1 VKKAC
6 DSSMKK
12 YFRVCYSVANS
23 NYIDKWHPFGWHM
36 KHIFY
41 CAGNHKEIAWSIQT
55 EDKLVN
61 HQRDHHEMYMD
72 KITNVQSK
80 YVALHV
86 GIFWGIGTFI
96 IKNNDTVKVMLDSK
110 FMYDHLSQNAT
121 IDDSFIENKTKFI
134 NLLIQQR
141 KLNVEYSLIDSN
153 ENISLKL
160 IN

>member
-1 VKKAC
+1 
-6 DSSMKK
+6 
-12 YFRVCYSVANS
+12 
-23 NYIDKWHPFGWHM
+23 M
-36 KHIFY
+36 KHILYF
-41 CAGNHKEIAWSIQT
+41 AGNQKEIAWSVQT

-61 HQRDHHEMYMD
+61 HQRGHAEMYMN
-72 KITNVQSK
+72 KITNMQSK

-96 IKNNDTVKVMLDSK
+96 IKNYDTVKVMLDSK
-110 FMYDHLSQNAT
+110 FMYNHLSQNAIT
-121 IDDSFIENKTKFI
+121 NDSFIENKTKFI

-141 KLNVEYSLIDSN
+141 KLNVEYSLIDPN

>member
-1 VKKAC
+1 
-6 DSSMKK
+6 
-12 YFRVCYSVANS
+12 
-23 NYIDKWHPFGWHM
+23 M

-41 CAGNHKEIAWSIQT
+41 CAGNQKEIAWSIQT

-96 IKNNDTVKVMLDSK
+96 IKNNDTVDIMLDSK
-110 FMYDHLSQNAT
+110 FMYDHLSQNAVT
-121 IDDSFIENKTKFI
+121 DDSFIENKTKFI

>member
-1 VKKAC
+1 
-6 DSSMKK
+6 
-12 YFRVCYSVANS
+12 
-23 NYIDKWHPFGWHM
+23 M

-41 CAGNHKEIAWSIQT
+41 CAGNQKEIAWSIQT

-61 HQRDHHEMYMD
+61 NQRDHVEMYMD

-110 FMYDHLSQNAT
+110 FMYEHLSQNAVA
-121 IDDSFIENKTKFI
+121 DDSFIENKTKFI

>member
-1 VKKAC
+1 
-6 DSSMKK
+6 
-12 YFRVCYSVANS
+12 
-23 NYIDKWHPFGWHM
+23 M

-41 CAGNHKEIAWSIQT
+41 CAGNQKEIAWSIQT

-61 HQRDHHEMYMD
+61 NQRDHVEMYMD

-86 GIFWGIGTFI
+86 GIFWGIGTFL

-110 FMYDHLSQNAT
+110 FMYDHLSQNAIT
-121 IDDSFIENKTKFI
+121 NDSFIENKTKFI

>member
-1 VKKAC
+1 
-6 DSSMKK
+6 
-12 YFRVCYSVANS
+12 
-23 NYIDKWHPFGWHM
+23 M

-41 CAGNHKEIAWSIQT
+41 CAGNQKEIAWSIQT

-61 HQRDHHEMYMD
+61 HQRDHVEIYMD

-86 GIFWGIGTFI
+86 GIFWGIGTFT

-110 FMYDHLSQNAT
+110 FMFEHLSQNAT
-121 IDDSFIENKTKFI
+121 TDDSFIENRTKFI

>member
-1 VKKAC
+1 
-6 DSSMKK
+6 
-12 YFRVCYSVANS
+12 
-23 NYIDKWHPFGWHM
+23 M

-41 CAGNHKEIAWSIQT
+41 CAGNQKEIAWSIQT

>member
-1 VKKAC
+1 
-6 DSSMKK
+6 
-12 YFRVCYSVANS
+12 
-23 NYIDKWHPFGWHM
+23 M
-36 KHIFY
+36 KHILY
-41 CAGNHKEIAWSIQT
+41 CAGNQKEIAWSIQT

-61 HQRDHHEMYMD
+61 HQRAHAEIYMD
-72 KITNVQSK
+72 KITIMQSK

-96 IKNNDTVKVMLDSK
+96 IKNNDTVKIMLDAK
-110 FMYDHLSQNAT
+110 CMYDHLSQNAVT
-121 IDDSFIENKTKFI
+121 DDSFIENKTKFI

>member
-1 VKKAC
+1 
-6 DSSMKK
+6 
-12 YFRVCYSVANS
+12 
-23 NYIDKWHPFGWHM
+23 M

-41 CAGNHKEIAWSIQT
+41 CAGNQKEIAWSIQT

-61 HQRDHHEMYMD
+61 NQRDHVEMYMD

-80 YVALHV
+80 YVSLHV

-110 FMYDHLSQNAT
+110 FMYEHLSQNVT
-121 IDDSFIENKTKFI
+121 TDDSFIENKTKFI

>member
-1 VKKAC
+1 
-6 DSSMKK
+6 
-12 YFRVCYSVANS
+12 
-23 NYIDKWHPFGWHM
+23 M
-36 KHIFY
+36 KHILY
-41 CAGNHKEIAWSIQT
+41 CAGNQKEIAWSIQT

-61 HQRDHHEMYMD
+61 HQRDHVEIYMD

-96 IKNNDTVKVMLDSK
+96 IKNNDIVKIMLDSK
-110 FMYDHLSQNAT
+110 FMYDHLSQNT
-121 IDDSFIENKTKFI
+121 VIDDSFIENRTKFI

-141 KLNVEYSLIDSN
+141 KLNVEYSLIGPN

>member
-1 VKKAC
+1 
-6 DSSMKK
+6 
-12 YFRVCYSVANS
+12 
-23 NYIDKWHPFGWHM
+23 M

-41 CAGNHKEIAWSIQT
+41 CAGNQKEIAWSIQT

-61 HQRDHHEMYMD
+61 HQRDHAEMYVD

-110 FMYDHLSQNAT
+110 FMYEHLSQNVT
-121 IDDSFIENKTKFI
+121 TDDSFIENKTKFI

-141 KLNVEYSLIDSN
+141 KLSVEYSLIDSN

>member
-1 VKKAC
+1 
-6 DSSMKK
+6 
-12 YFRVCYSVANS
+12 
-23 NYIDKWHPFGWHM
+23 M

-41 CAGNHKEIAWSIQT
+41 SAGNEKEIAWSIQT
-55 EDKLVN
+55 EDKIVN
-61 HQRDHHEMYMD
+61 HQRDHAEMYKG

-96 IKNNDTVKVMLDSK
+96 IKNNDIVNIMLDSK
-110 FMYDHLSQNAT
+110 FMYDHLSQNAIT
-121 IDDSFIENKTKFI
+121 NDSFIENKTKFI

-141 KLNVEYSLIDSN
+141 KLNVEYSLIDPN

>member
-1 VKKAC
+1 
-6 DSSMKK
+6 
-12 YFRVCYSVANS
+12 
-23 NYIDKWHPFGWHM
+23 M
-36 KHIFY
+36 KHILYF
-41 CAGNHKEIAWSIQT
+41 AGNQKEIAWSVQT
-55 EDKLVN
+55 EDKIAN
-61 HQRDHHEMYMD
+61 HQRDHAEMYMN
-72 KITNVQSK
+72 KITNMQSK

-96 IKNNDTVKVMLDSK
+96 IKNYDTVKVMLDSK
-110 FMYDHLSQNAT
+110 FMYDHLSQNAIT
-121 IDDSFIENKTKFI
+121 NDSFIENKTKFI

>member
-1 VKKAC
+1 
-6 DSSMKK
+6 M
-12 YFRVCYSVANS
+12 R
-23 NYIDKWHPFGWHM
+23 
-36 KHIFY
+36 HIFY
-41 CAGNHKEIAWSIQT
+41 SAGNQKKIAWSIQT

-96 IKNNDTVKVMLDSK
+96 IKNNDIVKIMLDSK

>member
-1 VKKAC
+1 
-6 DSSMKK
+6 
-12 YFRVCYSVANS
+12 
-23 NYIDKWHPFGWHM
+23 
-36 KHIFY
+36 
-41 CAGNHKEIAWSIQT
+41 
-55 EDKLVN
+55 
-61 HQRDHHEMYMD
+61 MYMD

-86 GIFWGIGTFI
+86 GIFWGIGTFL

-110 FMYDHLSQNAT
+110 FMYDHLSQNAVT
-121 IDDSFIENKTKFI
+121 NDSFIENKTKFI

>member
-1 VKKAC
+1 
-6 DSSMKK
+6 M
-12 YFRVCYSVANS
+12 R
-23 NYIDKWHPFGWHM
+23 
-36 KHIFY
+36 HIFY
-41 CAGNHKEIAWSIQT
+41 SAGNQKKIAWSIQT

-72 KITNVQSK
+72 KITNLQSK

-96 IKNNDTVKVMLDSK
+96 IKNNDTVNIMLDSK
-110 FMYDHLSQNAT
+110 VMYDHLSQNAAT
-121 IDDSFIENKTKFI
+121 DDSFIENKTKFI

>member
-1 VKKAC
+1 
-6 DSSMKK
+6 
-12 YFRVCYSVANS
+12 
-23 NYIDKWHPFGWHM
+23 M

-41 CAGNHKEIAWSIQT
+41 CVGNQKEIAWSIQT

-61 HQRDHHEMYMD
+61 NQRDHVEMYMD

-86 GIFWGIGTFI
+86 GIFWGIGTFL

-110 FMYDHLSQNAT
+110 FMYDHLSQNAVT
-121 IDDSFIENKTKFI
+121 NDSFIENKTKFI